1 MNVFCR
7 RCKIINIIRMLLTGA
22 GMLSPMTP
30 PGSPHATPTS
40 GHHWRSRLTTIKNS
54 FLGSPRFHRRKLQ
67 ASSEEVHLTPESSP
81 ELTKKS
87 WFGSLMTTEKD
98 ETFTVLVKGKPLA
111 TVKADLIHAFLSI
124 AELSHSVLSPVS
136 FRVEYKRAST
146 GPAMFQRQVR
156 FQVDISTIAKQSD
169 QPGGPVKE
177 HLFAITFT
185 LLSGNIRRFRRV
197 CEHIQVQVCTTRPR
211 HAPPSPR
218 AHRKFTTSSE
228 LSESSSCG
236 SDTSDR
242 LSPYTPQG
250 PHAHQQQHHTS
261 RQVKICS

>member
-1 MNVFCR
+1 
-7 RCKIINIIRMLLTGA
+7 
-22 GMLSPMTP
+22 MLSPMTP
-30 PGSPHATPTS
+30 PGSPHAISTA

-136 FRVEYKRAST
+136 FRVEYKRAT
-146 GPAMFQRQVR
+146 AGPAMFQRQVR
-156 FQVDISTIAKQSD
+156 FQVDISTISKQTD
-169 QPGGPVKE
+169 QSGGVKE
-177 HLFAITFT
+177 HLYAITFT

-197 CEHIQVQVCTTRPR
+197 CEHIQAQVCTTRPR

-242 LSPYTPQG
+242 LSPYG
-250 PHAHQQQHHTS
+250 PHHQQHHTS
-261 RQVKICS
+261 RQVSVLLIPYKPK